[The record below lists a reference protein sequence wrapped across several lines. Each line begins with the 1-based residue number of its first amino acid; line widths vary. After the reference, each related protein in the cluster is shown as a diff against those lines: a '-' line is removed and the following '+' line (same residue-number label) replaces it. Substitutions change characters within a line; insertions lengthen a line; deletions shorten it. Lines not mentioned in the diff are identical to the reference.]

1 MYTKEKIFD
10 MAELDFAK
18 YGSIV
23 TDIKQQQTKMLDFS
37 KFGSIV
43 ATPFRKKETTAPQ
56 TTEKKEVFSTDSLM
70 DSLFKSEGGYQ
81 NNKKDKG
88 NYYKGQL
95 IGTNFGVSA
104 PVLATYLG
112 RAPTVEDMK
121 NLTREDAKK
130 IAKINYYDKFM
141 IEKLPV
147 ELREIVFHSVYLGES
162 RGVKALQE
170 LLGVDVDGIVGPKTA
185 AAMSNASFAKE
196 EFKEKFL
203 GRLKKLDNWS
213 NFGKGWTNRF
223 EELST

>member
-18 YGSIV
+18 YGTIV
-23 TDIKQQQTKMLDFS
+23 TDIKQKQTKMLDFS
-37 KFGSIV
+37 KFGDIV
-43 ATPFRKKETTAPQ
+43 TAPFR
-56 TTEKKEVFSTDSLM
+56 KKEVFSTDSLM

-81 NNKKDKG
+81 NNKNDTG

-104 PVLATYLG
+104 PILATYLG
-112 RAPTVEDMK
+112 RTPTVKDMK
-121 NLTREDAKK
+121 NLTREDARK

-170 LLGVDVDGIVGPKTA
+170 LLGVDVDGIVGPKTT
-185 AAMSNASFAKE
+185 AAMSNASFTKE

-203 GRLKKLDNWS
+203 GRLKKLDSWS